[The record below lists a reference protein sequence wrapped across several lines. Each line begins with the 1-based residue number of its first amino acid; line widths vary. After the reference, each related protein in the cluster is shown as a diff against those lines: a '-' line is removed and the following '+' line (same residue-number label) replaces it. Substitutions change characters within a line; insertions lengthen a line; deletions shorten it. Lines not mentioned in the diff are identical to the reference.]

1 MTTCMNWA
9 LKESLKGRHETHKM
23 GAVLYKGG
31 RVIAR
36 RSNMSRPFGCSNRG
50 FHAEERLIKCCD
62 KKHLKGAVMFIARTN
77 NSMSRPCAVCWALI
91 RSVGI
96 KKVVYRNWDK
106 TISVERVGD

>member
-1 MTTCMNWA
+1 MTTRINWA
-9 LKESLKGRHETHKM
+9 LKESFKGRHKWHRI
-23 GAVLYKGG
+23 GAVLCKGG

-36 RSNMSRPFGCSNRG
+36 RSNMSRPFKGSNRG

-77 NSMSRPCAVCWALI
+77 NSMSRPCDVCWTLI